1 LNLDVVN
8 AARSWIGTKFQHQGR
23 TRAGVDCAGLLIV
36 VAQDLG
42 YPVVDVRDYG
52 RQPDPS
58 RMGGA
63 LGEQMDRISIGK
75 VEQGDVLWLAWKR
88 DPQHLCIV
96 TDLGVIHSYEA
107 IGRVVEH
114 PLDQR
119 LRGRVR
125 AAFSF
130 RVA

>member
-1 LNLDVVN
+1 MNLDVV
-8 AARSWIGTKFQHQGR
+8 ATARSWVGVPFQHQGR
-23 TRAGVDCAGLLIV
+23 TRKGVDCAGLLIV

-42 YPVVDVRDYG
+42 YPVLDVRDYG
-52 RQPDPS
+52 RQPDPT
-58 RMGGA
+58 RMGSVI
-63 LGEQMDRISIGK
+63 GEQMDRISIGK
-75 VEQGDVLWLAWKR
+75 AEYGDVLWIAWKR

-107 IGRVVEH
+107 IGKVTEH

-130 RVA
+130 RKA